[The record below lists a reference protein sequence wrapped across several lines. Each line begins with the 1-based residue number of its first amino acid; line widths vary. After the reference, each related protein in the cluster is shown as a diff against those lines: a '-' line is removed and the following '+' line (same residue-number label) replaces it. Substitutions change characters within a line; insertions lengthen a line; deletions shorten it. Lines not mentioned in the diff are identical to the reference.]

1 MKKKNALCPEL
12 SSGRQKTEQVWGMQ
26 AEEVL
31 SDTCWQGDHRQLDC
45 PPQGASLV
53 AQTVKRLP
61 AMQETQVRSLGRED
75 LLEKEM
81 ATRSST
87 LAWRIPRT
95 EEAGKLQFMGSLR
108 VRHY

>member
-12 SSGRQKTEQVWGMQ
+12 SSGRQKNEQVWGMQ

-95 EEAGKLQFMGSLR
+95 EEPGGLQSMGPQR
-108 VRHY
+108 GRHH